1 MSARIGIQLACGLL
15 ATAIV
20 TGCTGSP
27 AAPHHVASHH
37 AASSAAPPQPQQVT
51 RSAARHCPRTII
63 RHVAGPPGTPAG
75 EVVPGTSV
83 YGNGKLLV
91 TLTTN
96 GLIVASGDSVRPDG
110 SIWWKFP
117 WWRQVHGDLTIT
129 GRRLDAPSPPPKP
142 HIPNGYGD
150 FGFQASGVIL
160 PSEGCWRITGK
171 IDHTSISFVNLVIT
185 KAHRAAISNNL

>member
-1 MSARIGIQLACGLL
+1 MSPRIHVRLACRLL

-27 AAPHHVASHH
+27 AAPHHVAGHH
-37 AASSAAPPQPQQVT
+37 AASSAPPQPQPVT
-51 RSAARHCPRTII
+51 RSAARQCPKTII
-63 RHVAGPPGTPAG
+63 RHIVGPPGTSAG
-75 EVVPGTSV
+75 DVVPGTSV

-91 TLTTN
+91 TLTVN
-96 GLIVASGDSVRPDG
+96 GVIVASRDEVRPDG